1 MRGVLGYRGLKK
13 KIQTRSQ
20 LKRSSKK
27 KKKKAFPKPVS
38 PVVLEAAKASG
49 ILHYFRPTEYV
60 QKLLKIFTLDEQ

>member
-27 KKKKAFPKPVS
+27 KKKAFPKPVS
-38 PVVLEAAKASG
+38 PVVLEAAKVSG